1 MEFKLAELRSNVQ
14 HNCHLSDALH
24 AGDYTLC
31 IYLLKMREYFRWEN
45 AMGFDERIDN
55 EHIGRWLT
63 EREAHWENIEDS
75 PFTSLVIEGSEFDP
89 FDIEG
94 INDALGKHKLVYS
107 AGYILRG
114 KPHFF
119 LADIDNVHE
128 YKDYRIIV
136 SGKEHARELTAPPA
150 LSQGR
155 TIFIRSESLRRTVWE
170 KVEESLWNK
179 EQSPLVRAI
188 SCYDFKNRLEHS
200 LQEMCQREID
210 TLVAHELGELRA
222 GELLG
227 ETWQEMIVA
236 AGHPPLELMLRAV
249 RDNLA
254 DCLSTIPDIIENL
267 EPARLHF
274 YIANMGNMRKA
285 LFPALREA
293 YDAWLI
299 DNSTRHFA
307 ELAEQGSQHWLGI
320 AENLQDMFTRTGE
333 INKQEF
339 QDLIESNT
347 L

>member
-1 MEFKLAELRSNVQ
+1 MEFKLTDLKAHVQ
-14 HNCHLSDALH
+14 HNCHISDALH

-63 EREAHWENIEDS
+63 EREAHWENVEDS
-75 PFTSLVIEGSEFDP
+75 AFTPVIIDGVEFDP
-89 FDIEG
+89 FDIDA
-94 INDALGKHKLVYS
+94 INQALDKHRLVYS

-119 LADIDNVHE
+119 LADIVDIHE
-128 YKDYRIIV
+128 YNDYRIIV

-155 TIFIRSESLRRTVWE
+155 TIFIRGESLRRTVWE

-188 SCYDFKNRLEHS
+188 SCYDFKNRLEES
-200 LQEMCQREID
+200 LQEMCKREID
-210 TLVAHELGELRA
+210 TLVAHEIGELKA

-227 ETWQEMIVA
+227 EQWQEMVA
-236 AGHPPLELMLRAV
+236 AAEHPPLELMLRSV

-254 DCLSTIPDIIENL
+254 DCLSTIPDIMTNL

-293 YDAWLI
+293 YDNWLA
-299 DNSTRHFA
+299 DGSTTHF
-307 ELAEQGSQHWLGI
+307 ETLAKTGKAHWLSV
-320 AENLQDMFTRTGE
+320 AQSLLDRFQ
-333 INKQEF
+333 KQGKIDKDEF
-339 QDLIESNT
+339 QDFIESNT